1 MENDHKLSFDSSI
14 DLQNAA
20 QAFAVALGNIVS
32 TRLSDAA
39 AAATALAVLVK

>member
-20 QAFAVALGNIVS
+20 QAFAVAFGNIVF
-32 TRLSDAA
+32 TRLSD